1 MRSVASRFPAYE
13 QSPGGLESLILTLKR
28 EQGVTGAAKVLGISR
43 STVSYWLRKLEFYRQ
58 FAGQSPEDILAIL
71 ARIADEQG
79 LEQSAK
85 LIGVDAKTLSRA
97 FTYITRKAA

>member
-1 MRSVASRFPAYE
+1 
-13 QSPGGLESLILTLKR
+13 
-28 EQGVTGAAKVLGISR
+28 
-43 STVSYWLRKLEFYRQ
+43 VSYWLRKLEFYRQ